1 MLQHAHFDSK
11 GGFRPFAAGASQVCL
26 SVVSRHS
33 DNREAGFLSAMP
45 QVGSE
50 PILPAFCDAAK
61 GRFGVSIHYRKSKSP
76 LNVPKIKSRMILP
89 LERFLVA
96 KFLEYA
102 TK

>member
-1 MLQHAHFDSK
+1 
-11 GGFRPFAAGASQVCL
+11 
-26 SVVSRHS
+26 
-33 DNREAGFLSAMP
+33 MP

-50 PILPAFCDAAK
+50 PILPVFCDAAK